1 MLNLLK
7 FALFLAGVAAVCL
20 WVPIGGKT
28 VVERIRDAG
37 GPRAVAELALED
49 ASKKTK
55 EMMAA
60 DKQREK
66 AKLPPRPSTAAA
78 PGGRPSETHTESDAK
93 AIEKILAARSK

>member
-1 MLNLLK
+1 MLNLIK
-7 FALFLAGVAAVCL
+7 FALFLAGVAAICL

-37 GPRAVAELALED
+37 GPRAVAELALDD

-66 AKLPPRPSTAAA
+66 AKLPSKPTSSAVPA
-78 PGGRPSETHTESDAK
+78 GRPSETHTESDAK
-93 AIEKILAARSK
+93 AIEKILATRAK